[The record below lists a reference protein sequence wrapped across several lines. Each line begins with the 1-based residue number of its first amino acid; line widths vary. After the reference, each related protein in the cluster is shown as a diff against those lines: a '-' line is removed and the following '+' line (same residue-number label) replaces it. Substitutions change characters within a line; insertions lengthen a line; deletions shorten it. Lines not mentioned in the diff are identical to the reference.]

1 MEISDKLLC
10 LFNADVRSEEDRYVV
25 EVPKR
30 EVETGSL
37 EPGETFRLVNSFE
50 PQPLYSVLADRGFVH
65 ETDQVGPEEWH
76 VYIRHES

>member
-1 MEISDKLLC
+1 MSAESPTDPARTLDAREIDGEPFGDIVDALD
-10 LFNADVRSEEDRYVV
+10 A
-25 EVPKR
+25 
-30 EVETGSL
+30 L

-76 VYIRHES
+76 VYISHES